1 MQFKKLDIL
10 LLILYYEFVKKQ
22 QGDFTMKK
30 SFVLVMCL
38 ILAMSAMFVGCGEKA
53 SSLKFG
59 MGVYSTTP
67 TVTDATADKDGSGKI
82 DVTVA
87 AVTVDAD
94 GKIVA
99 CALDTASN
107 TVGFTADGKAVAKYE
122 FKTKYEMG
130 KDYNMVTYGGAKKEW
145 FEQAD
150 AFETLVAGKTLDE
163 VKALLGSENKG
174 TDEVV
179 NAGCTIMINE
189 FIGAI
194 EKAYNAAAESKAT
207 NANALKVTAATDQ
220 TCTDATADKDG
231 SNKVSTTVF
240 AAAVDEDG
248 KVVAAASDCVE
259 VTFTF
264 DTKGASTLDTSKAIV
279 SKKDAGENYGMVAYG
294 GAEKEWFEQAA
305 AFDAACIG
313 KTGKEIAGLMADDG
327 KGVADLQSAGCTI
340 YVTGFVK
347 AASKI

>member
-1 MQFKKLDIL
+1 
-10 LLILYYEFVKKQ
+10 
-22 QGDFTMKK
+22 MKK
-30 SFVLVMCL
+30 TLVLAMCL
-38 ILAMSAMFVGCGEKA
+38 ILVMSALFVGCGSGET
-53 SSLKFG
+53 LKFG
-59 MGVYSTTP
+59 MGVYSSTP
-67 TVTDATADKDGSGKI
+67 AVADATADKEGTGKI

-87 AVTVDAD
+87 AVTVDAN

-107 TVGFTADGKAVAKYE
+107 TVKFTNDGKAVAATE
-122 FKTKYEMG
+122 FKTKYELG
-130 KDYNMVTYGGAKKEW
+130 KDYNMVAYGGAKKEW

-150 AFETLVAGKTLDE
+150 AFEALVAGKTLDE
-163 VKALLGSENKG
+163 VKALVGEGNKG

-189 FIGAI
+189 FVAAI
-194 EKAYNAAAESKAT
+194 EKAYNAAAESNVTAENT
-207 NANALKVTAATDQ
+207 LKVTAATEQ
-220 TCTDATADKDG
+220 TCADATADKDG

-240 AAAVDEDG
+240 AAAVDKDG
-248 KVVAAASDCVE
+248 KVVAASSDCVE

-264 DTKGASTLDTSKAIV
+264 DTKGVATLDTSKAIS
-279 SKKDAGENYGMVAYG
+279 SKKEAGTNYGMVAYG
-294 GAEKEWFEQAA
+294 GAKKEWFEQAA

-313 KTGKEIAGLMADDG
+313 KTADEIAGFVGEDG
-327 KGVADLQSAGCTI
+327 KGTADIQSAGCTI

>member
-1 MQFKKLDIL
+1 
-10 LLILYYEFVKKQ
+10 
-22 QGDFTMKK
+22 MKK
-30 SFVLVMCL
+30 TLVLAMCL
-38 ILAMSAMFVGCGEKA
+38 ILVMSALFVGCG
-53 SSLKFG
+53 SSETLKFG
-59 MGVYSTTP
+59 MGVYSSTP
-67 TVTDATADKDGSGKI
+67 AVADATADKEGTGKI

-87 AVTVDAD
+87 AVTVDAN

-107 TVGFTADGKAVAKYE
+107 TVKFTNDGKAVAATE
-122 FKTKYEMG
+122 FKTKYELG
-130 KDYNMVTYGGAKKEW
+130 KDYNMVAYGGAKKEW

-150 AFETLVAGKTLDE
+150 AFEALVAGKTLDE
-163 VKALLGSENKG
+163 VKALVGEGNKG

-189 FIGAI
+189 FVAAI
-194 EKAYNAAAESKAT
+194 EKAYNAAAESNVTAENT
-207 NANALKVTAATDQ
+207 LKVTAATEQ
-220 TCTDATADKDG
+220 TCADATADKDG

-240 AAAVDEDG
+240 AAAVDKDG
-248 KVVAAASDCVE
+248 KVVAASSDCVE

-264 DTKGASTLDTSKAIV
+264 DTKGVATLDTSKAIS
-279 SKKDAGENYGMVAYG
+279 SKKEAGTNYGMVAYG
-294 GAEKEWFEQAA
+294 GAKKEWFEQAA

-313 KTGKEIAGLMADDG
+313 KTADEIAGFVGEDG
-327 KGVADLQSAGCTI
+327 KGTADIQSAGCTI